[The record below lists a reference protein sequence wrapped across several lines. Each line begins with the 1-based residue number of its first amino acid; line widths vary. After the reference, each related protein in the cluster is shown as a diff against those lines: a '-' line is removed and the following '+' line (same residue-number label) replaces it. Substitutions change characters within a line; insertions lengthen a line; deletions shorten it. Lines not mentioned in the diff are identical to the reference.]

1 MSTEHRPECKL
12 QTVNAKPKPNNY
24 QSSAEVR
31 PNVEAWPSR
40 SLRPNIRPM
49 FGVNRTSEI
58 LYKRMERRKMDGK
71 EKVKGEDGKGVGKE
85 KVKT

>member
-1 MSTEHRPECKL
+1 
-12 QTVNAKPKPNNY
+12 
-24 QSSAEVR
+24 
-31 PNVEAWPSR
+31 
-40 SLRPNIRPM
+40 M